1 MRVHQLLTLLTMT
14 TLRVACSFA
23 RDLSLKG
30 GSRLGV
36 TSLKKALENPH
47 ISPRQRY
54 AHKAGARDSLAE
66 TSKTGEFLRRDSA
79 WRNWISRGKYSK
91 SNHIELFKT
100 FGKRPHESL
109 PEEKDERFQPEKD
122 RYHLFVAYACPW
134 AHRTLIT
141 RALKGLEDTV
151 SVTVVHPIWQKT
163 RPGEDDHRGWIFGNP
178 NGEQLSNTDG
188 RGGPF
193 PSAYSGN
200 DVDPFF
206 GYQSVRDYY
215 DHVGDTEGKY
225 TVPILW
231 DKKLNTIVSNE

>member
-79 WRNWISRGKYSK
+79 WRNWISR
-91 SNHIELFKT
+91 
-100 FGKRPHESL
+100 
-109 PEEKDERFQPEKD
+109 EKDERFQPEKD